1 MLNSDVPQTAEY
13 PMVRPDKVSL
23 IVREIY
29 AEHSLGVEAQN
40 SYFLKVVSS
49 RA

>member
-1 MLNSDVPQTAEY
+1 MLGSDVSRTAEH

-29 AEHSLGVEAQN
+29 AKHRLGDEAQN
-40 SYFLKVVSS
+40 S
-49 RA
+49 

>member
-1 MLNSDVPQTAEY
+1 
-13 PMVRPDKVSL
+13 MVRPDKVSL

-29 AEHSLGVEAQN
+29 AEHSLGAEAPN